1 MNSVSSQVTV
11 TYNSLLIL
19 SIIHHHD
26 SIKQDE
32 FVTSLAA
39 LALYDGDAE
48 VTSENIATLL
58 SASGNTV
65 ASYWPSLFAG
75 TLRIPNYLKYFFQLK
90 HAFTI
95 QTILT
100 LTKIRKNAESGGILK
115 FEL

>member
-1 MNSVSSQVTV
+1 MKPFFTSHFHLQLLTHLSFIHSSRF
-11 TYNSLLIL
+11 N
-19 SIIHHHD
+19 
-26 SIKQDE
+26 KQDE

-75 TLRIPNYLKYFFQLK
+75 TLWIPNYLKYFFQLK
-90 HAFTI
+90 HAI
-95 QTILT
+95 QF
-100 LTKIRKNAESGGILK
+100 KQ
-115 FEL
+115 F